1 MFSLR
6 PLLLIFDRTADMAP
20 PLLHTSTYQSL
31 IDDLLEHHLNR
42 VTIDVTAKDGGG
54 SKKKTYDLNTQSD
67 QFFSRYAGAPFPEAV
82 EANEKELAEV
92 SQKENEIRSN
102 PRAMMAAESTAAPA
116 GPDKDLSEA
125 IESLPE
131 LLARKANLEV
141 RDQNCVKMHQQDH

>member
-1 MFSLR
+1 
-6 PLLLIFDRTADMAP
+6 MAP

-42 VTIDVTAKDGGG
+42 VTIEVPIKDGPA
-54 SKKKTYDLNTQSD
+54 KKKTYDLNTQTD
-67 QFFSRYAGAPFPEAV
+67 QFFSRFAGAPFPEAV

-102 PRAMMAAESTAAPA
+102 PRLMAELSGGVDAASGGAGGGASAAAASGAAP
-116 GPDKDLSEA
+116 GKDLSEA
-125 IESLPE
+125 IESLPD

-141 RDQNCVKMHQQDH
+141 I

>member
-1 MFSLR
+1 M
-6 PLLLIFDRTADMAP
+6 IFDRTADMAP

-42 VTIDVTAKDGGG
+42 VTIDVPIKDGPA
-54 SKKKTYDLNTQSD
+54 KKKTYDLNTQTD

-92 SQKENEIRSN
+92 SQRENEIRSN
-102 PRAMMAAESTAAPA
+102 PRLMAELSGGDSAAA
-116 GPDKDLSEA
+116 GGSAAAAAVPGKDLSEA
-125 IESLPE
+125 IESLPD

-141 RDQNCVKMHQQDH
+141 KSLF

>member
-1 MFSLR
+1 MIAIER

-42 VTIDVTAKDGGG
+42 VNIELPAKDLNPG
-54 SKKKTYDLNTQSD
+54 KKKTYDLNTQAD
-67 QFFSRYAGAPFPEAV
+67 QFFGRYAGSPFPEAV

-92 SQKENEIRSN
+92 SQKEKEVRSN
-102 PRAMMAAESTAAPA
+102 PRAELTAAESVA
-116 GPDKDLSEA
+116 GTQPTGKDLSEA

-141 RDQNCVKMHQQDH
+141 SPINTQYFLSR

>member
-1 MFSLR
+1 
-6 PLLLIFDRTADMAP
+6 MAP

-42 VTIDVTAKDGGG
+42 VTIEISSKDGPA
-54 SKKKTYDLNTQSD
+54 KKKTYDLNTQSD
-67 QFFSRYAGAPFPEAV
+67 QFFARYAGSPFPEAV

-102 PRAMMAAESTAAPA
+102 PRSELTAAESVA
-116 GPDKDLSEA
+116 GIQQSGGKDLSEA

-141 RDQNCVKMHQQDH
+141 